1 MKKTTPKQKSL
12 EEIFSTLIKSLT
24 PKVIKSVPLKK
35 HFLKQYQKLDKE
47 KKVLIELAK
56 ETINKKENLDK
67 KIDNLWE
74 QIAKDV
80 KAKPVQKLRINT
92 EDLTVEFLED

>member
-80 KAKPVQKLRINT
+80 KEK
-92 EDLTVEFLED
+92 